1 MKNLEEAIEAAKEML
16 EMKQD
21 AQDFK
26 LCAELEYAIRHA
38 EEALSS
44 GNVAKKVAMKR
55 YIEELL

>member
-1 MKNLEEAIEAAKEML
+1 MKNLEEAIKAAKEML

-26 LCAELEYAIRHA
+26 LCDKLEYAIRHA